1 MKKSKATF
9 EKAWAKIVAKAW
21 VDEEFKK
28 KLLKNPE
35 KVLKEMGVA
44 IPSGVKLE
52 LHEQK
57 AKKVHLILPA
67 KPAGVLSE
75 QELRAV
81 AAGGSVAQPKAGGFD
96 DQIAWWGLSSCVP
109 RHSSG

>member
-1 MKKSKATF
+1 MAKSKTTF
-9 EKAWAKIVAKAW
+9 AKAWAKVVAKAW

-35 KVLKEMGVA
+35 KVLKEMGIA
-44 IPSGVKLE
+44 IPRGVKLE

-81 AAGGSVAQPKAGGFD
+81 AAGATFLHLEREGRPAADWLELSVGPIKH
-96 DQIAWWGLSSCVP
+96 CT
-109 RHSSG
+109 

>member
-1 MKKSKATF
+1 MKKSKTTF
-9 EKAWAKIVAKAW
+9 SKAWAKVIAKAW
-21 VDEEFKK
+21 VDEEFKQ

-35 KVLKEMGVA
+35 KVLKEMGIA

-81 AAGGSVAQPKAGGFD
+81 AAAGATVLHLAKEGRPAAD
-96 DQIAWWGLSSCVP
+96 RLELSSCAIK
-109 RHSSG
+109 HCQ